1 MSFTD
6 QKPRVTTQKHLD
18 ARWGG
23 YSDGRKFRCYLCGH
37 RFQLG
42 DVWRWV
48 YSQKYM
54 NFMTCEKCDGP
65 DVMERWHKRWQESKT
80 KYWWLWEMYN
90 ES

>member
-6 QKPRVTTQKHLD
+6 QKPRVVTEKELK

-23 YSDGRKFRCYLCGH
+23 YSDGRMFRCYLCGH

-48 YSQKYM
+48 YSPRKWH
-54 NFMTCEKCDGP
+54 NFMVCEKCDGD
-65 DVMERWHKRWQESKT
+65 DVLERWWKHMDDART
-80 KYWWLWEMYN
+80 KYWHLFDKDL
-90 ES
+90 